1 MGPSLVVQW
10 LKLSASNARGLG
22 LIPGQGTRSHMQQL
36 RVCLSQ
42 LKNLRLQQQILKI
55 LSVAIKTRHSQI
67 NKYIYTF
74 FFENYETKYSNTYT
88 QIFTEYYSQYPRSGN
103 NPNI

>member
-1 MGPSLVVQW
+1 MGTSLVVQW
-10 LKLSASNARGLG
+10 LKLCASNARGLG

-55 LSVAIKTRHSQI
+55 LSVAIKTQQSQI
-67 NKYIYTF
+67 NIYIY
-74 FFENYETKYSNTYT
+74 
-88 QIFTEYYSQYPRSGN
+88 I
-103 NPNI
+103 

>member
-1 MGPSLVVQW
+1 MGTSLVVQW
-10 LKLSASNARGLG
+10 LKLCASNARGLG

-55 LSVAIKTRHSQI
+55 LSVAIKTQQSQI
-67 NKYIYTF
+67 NIYIYK
-74 FFENYETKYSNTYT
+74 NYETKYSNTYT
-88 QIFTEYYSQYPRSGN
+88 QYSQSIIHN
-103 NPNI
+103 NQKWK